1 METNESSTLIGRISK
16 LYLKEQKPFTKK
28 RDVNWKALKVSALSG
43 IVLVVLI
50 LLLMPTTPPET
61 GDFSEKIDSNGYK
74 IQSMAESNPTADTWA
89 QMQQSQLNSGSAP
102 RSLDY
107 LNGSGGSPSNFGSSA
122 KPDRSSSMI
131 IGRTGVDSKT
141 QLSPG
146 SKIKVR
152 LNDSVTLSTESVP
165 VIATVVSDV
174 EHEGSNA
181 IPKGARVIGEI
192 AFDESSERASVTFRS
207 LLLPDGRERQISAI
221 ALGNDGQYGIEGK
234 VNSAA
239 IRNTVGQTLTRFIG
253 AYADGSIQ
261 RGQLGA
267 SQGGHEN
274 GMKTA
279 VAETAKDRAEAWA
292 EELKKEK
299 KWIEVKAGKEFIVII
314 NQPYQFRDPGS
325 FYGN

>member
-1 METNESSTLIGRISK
+1 METNKGSTLIDRLSRF
-16 LYLKEQKPFTKK
+16 YLKEQKPFTQK
-28 RDVNWKALKVSALSG
+28 RDIHWRALKISALSG
-43 IVLVVLI
+43 ILIAVLI
-50 LLLMPTTPPET
+50 LLLLPTSQSET
-61 GDFSEKIDSNGYK
+61 TQFSEKVDAYGYK
-74 IQSMAESNPTADTWA
+74 IQTIAESNPTADAWA
-89 QMQQSQLNSGSAP
+89 QMQQSQLNSGVAP
-102 RSLDY
+102 RTIDY
-107 LNGSGGSPSNFGSSA
+107 LNGSGVGHAGFTSNS

-131 IGRTGVDSKT
+131 IGRSGVDSKM

-146 SKIKVR
+146 TKIKVR

-174 EHEGSNA
+174 EYENSIA
-181 IPKGARVIGEI
+181 ISSGAKVIGEI
-192 AFDESSERASVTFRS
+192 SFDESSERASVTFRS
-207 LLLPDGRERQISAI
+207 LQLPDGRERPISAI
-221 ALGNDGQYGIEGK
+221 AIGNDGQYGIEGK
-234 VNSAA
+234 VNSMA
-239 IRNTVGQTLTRFIG
+239 IKNTIGQTLTRFIG

-279 VAETAKDRAEAWA
+279 IAETAKDRAEAWA
-292 EELKKEK
+292 EDLKKEK
-299 KWIEVKAGKEFIVII
+299 KWLEVKSDKEFILII

>member
-1 METNESSTLIGRISK
+1 METNESHTLINKISK
-16 LYLKEQKPFTKK
+16 FYLKEQKPFTQK
-28 RDVNWKALKVSALSG
+28 RDINWRVLKISALSG
-43 IVLVVLI
+43 IFIAVLI
-50 LLLMPTTPPET
+50 LLLLPTSQSET
-61 GDFSEKIDSNGYK
+61 TQFSEKVDSYGYK
-74 IQSMAESNPTADTWA
+74 IQTIAESNPTADAWA
-89 QMQQSQLNSGSAP
+89 QMQQSQLNSGVAP
-102 RSLDY
+102 RTIDY
-107 LNGSGGSPSNFGSSA
+107 LNGSVGNHPRVGSNS

-131 IGRTGVDSKT
+131 IGRGGVDSKT

-146 SKIKVR
+146 TKIKVR
-152 LNDSVTLSTESVP
+152 LNDSVTLSNESVP

-174 EHEGSNA
+174 EYENSIA
-181 IPKGARVIGEI
+181 ISSGAKVIGEI
-192 AFDESSERASVTFRS
+192 SFDESSERASVTFRS
-207 LLLPDGRERQISAI
+207 LQLPDGRERSISAI

-234 VNSAA
+234 VNSMA
-239 IRNTVGQTLTRFIG
+239 IKNTIGQTLTRFIG

-292 EELKKEK
+292 ENLKKEK
-299 KWIEVKAGKEFIVII
+299 KWLEVKAGKEFILII